1 MSIPPQ
7 TPDWS
12 DAERE
17 RLRASTLP
25 FDPVQARDLFEQ
37 WGFSGHVGLNYHA
50 HGPDWC
56 ELFLE
61 WRPALTVDADQAI
74 LASGPVITLMDL
86 AGGAACWT
94 RMGEFVPLATIDLR
108 VDYLRPSP
116 KGARVYGFAECYH
129 LTRRVAF
136 VRGVAHN
143 GDRDDPLAFVAA
155 TFIRTQAQP
164 KVSAMDAG
172 A

>member
-1 MSIPPQ
+1 MTN
-7 TPDWS
+7 TPKTLDWS
-12 DAERE
+12 NAERE
-17 RLRASTLP
+17 RLRTSAVP
-25 FDPVQARDLFEQ
+25 FDPVQARELFES

-56 ELFLE
+56 ELFVE
-61 WRPALTVDADQAI
+61 WRPELTVDVEQEV

-164 KVSAMDAG
+164 KVG
-172 A
+172 AL

>member
-1 MSIPPQ
+1 MTNSPEA
-7 TPDWS
+7 PDWS
-12 DAERE
+12 NAERVA
-17 RLRASTLP
+17 LRTPTLP
-25 FDPVQARDLFEQ
+25 FDPEKTRELFEQ

-56 ELFLE
+56 ELFVE
-61 WRPALTVDADQAI
+61 WRAELTVDVEQEV

-164 KVSAMDAG
+164 KVG
-172 A
+172 AL

>member
-1 MSIPPQ
+1 MSDTPQ
-7 TPDWS
+7 PPDWS
-12 DAERE
+12 NTERE
-17 RLRASTLP
+17 RLRASATP
-25 FDPVQARDLFEQ
+25 FNPVEARALFEQ
-37 WGFSGHVGLNYHA
+37 WGFSGHVGLKYHA
-50 HGPDWC
+50 HGADWV
-56 ELFLE
+56 ELAVD
-61 WRPALTVDADQAI
+61 WRPELTVDTDQSL

-116 KGARVYGFAECYH
+116 KGARVFGFAECYH

-164 KVSAMDAG
+164 KAFWGGGVT
-172 A
+172 

>member
-1 MSIPPQ
+1 MSDAPQ

-12 DAERE
+12 NTERE
-17 RLRASTLP
+17 RLRASATP
-25 FDPVQARDLFEQ
+25 FNPVEARALFEQ
-37 WGFSGHVGLNYHA
+37 WGFSGHVGLKYHA
-50 HGPDWC
+50 HGPDWV
-56 ELFLE
+56 ELAVD
-61 WRPALTVDADQAI
+61 WRPELTVDTDQSL

-164 KVSAMDAG
+164 KAFWGGGVT
-172 A
+172 